1 METWEAKAYIQD
13 QAKVRNS
20 TNIDI
25 QLEIMRA
32 NGRDKGSNNK
42 KCWKNIRNGKRV

>member
-25 QLEIMRA
+25 QLEIMRQMV
-32 NGRDKGSNNK
+32 GQRIK
-42 KCWKNIRNGKRV
+42 